1 MIVETETILEIN
13 NIKKHF
19 PISKK
24 RLFSKTTDYVKAV
37 DGINLTIKKG
47 ETFGLVGESGCGKST
62 LSRLITR
69 LIEPDEGEVIFEGRN
84 FLELKGKALRK
95 ERQKIQ
101 MVFQNPFE
109 SLNPR
114 MKIEDIIGASFD
126 IHRVSKAQ
134 DKRKKVETL
143 IERVGLDSKFLTRY
157 PHELSGGQR
166 QRIGIAR
173 AIALNP
179 KFIICDESVSAL
191 DVSVQSQILNLLKD
205 IQQEFNLTY
214 LFISHDLSVIKN
226 VSHRIAVMYLGKIV
240 EIAEAEELYT
250 NPKHPYTKALLS
262 SIPVPDPNVEHEK
275 TSIELKG
282 EIPSP
287 INPPK
292 GCNLCTRCPF
302 VMPICHEKEPGL
314 DELKQ
319 GHNVACHLYSSDSEI
334 LKESKGVKEG
344 I

>member
-1 MIVETETILEIN
+1 MIVENETILEIN

-24 RLFSKTTDYVKAV
+24 GLFSKPTDYVKAV
-37 DGINLTIKKG
+37 DGINLSIKKG

-69 LIEPDEGEVIFEGRN
+69 LIEPDEGEVIFDGQD
-84 FLELKGKALRK
+84 FLKLKGKALRK

-126 IHRVSKAQ
+126 IHRMEKGEER
-134 DKRKKVETL
+134 RKKVETL
-143 IERVGLDSKFLTRY
+143 IEKVGLDSKFLSRY

-191 DVSVQSQILNLLKD
+191 DVSVQSQILNLLND
-205 IQQEFNLTY
+205 IQEEFNLTY

-240 EIAEAEELYT
+240 EVAEAEELYKD
-250 NPKHPYTKALLS
+250 PKHPYTQALLS
-262 SIPVPDPNVEHEK
+262 SIPIPEPDTEYEK
-275 TSIELKG
+275 NPIELKG
-282 EIPSP
+282 DIPSP
-287 INPPK
+287 VNPPK

-302 VMPICHEKEPGL
+302 VMPICHEQEPEL
-314 DELKQ
+314 DEIEKD
-319 GHNVACHLYSSDSEI
+319 HNVACHLYSTNSE
-334 LKESKGVKEG
+334 LKESKVL
-344 I
+344 

>member
-1 MIVETETILEIN
+1 MIVENETILEIN

-24 RLFSKTTDYVKAV
+24 GLFSKTTEYVKAV
-37 DGINLTIKKG
+37 DGINLSIKKG

-69 LIEPDEGEVIFEGRN
+69 LIEPDEGEVIFDGQD
-84 FLELKGKALRK
+84 FLKLKGKALRK

-114 MKIEDIIGASFD
+114 MRIEDIIGASFD
-126 IHRVSKAQ
+126 IHGMEKGEER
-134 DKRKKVETL
+134 RKKVETL
-143 IERVGLDSKFLTRY
+143 IEKVGLDSKFLSRY

-205 IQQEFNLTY
+205 IQEEFNLTY

-240 EIAEAEELYT
+240 EVAEAEELYKD
-250 NPKHPYTKALLS
+250 PKHPYTQALLS
-262 SIPVPDPNVEHEK
+262 SIPIPELDTEYEK

-282 EIPSP
+282 DIPSP
-287 INPPK
+287 VNPPK

-302 VMPICHEKEPGL
+302 VMPICHEQEPEL
-314 DELKQ
+314 DEIEKD
-319 GHNVACHLYSSDSEI
+319 HNVACHLYSSNSE
-334 LKESKGVKEG
+334 LKESKVL
-344 I
+344 

>member
-1 MIVETETILEIN
+1 MESETILEIN
-13 NIKKHF
+13 NVKKYF
-19 PISKK
+19 PISKNK
-24 RLFSKTTDYVKAV
+24 FFSKTIDYVKAV
-37 DGINLTIKKG
+37 DGINLSIKKG

-69 LIEPDEGEVIFEGRN
+69 LIEPDEGEVIFNGQD
-84 FLELKGKALRK
+84 FIKLKGKSLRE

-114 MKIEDIIGASFD
+114 MKIEDIIGSSFD
-126 IHRVSKAQ
+126 IHGIAKGKERSEKI
-134 DKRKKVETL
+134 ESL
-143 IERVGLDSKFLTRY
+143 IEKVGLNSKFLSRY

-179 KFIICDESVSAL
+179 EFIICDESVSAL

-226 VSHRIAVMYLGKIV
+226 ISHRIAVMYLGKIV
-240 EIAEAEELYT
+240 EISDAEELYK

-262 SIPVPDPNVEHEK
+262 SIPIPDPNSVYEK
-275 TSIELKG
+275 EQIELKG
-282 EIPSP
+282 DIPSP
-287 INPPK
+287 VSPPK

-302 VMPICHEKEPGL
+302 VMPICHEKEPKL
-314 DELKQ
+314 MEVDDEQ
-319 GHNVACHLYSSDSEI
+319 SVACHLYSLKSERM
-334 LKESKGVKEG
+334 KESNVL
-344 I
+344 

>member
-1 MIVETETILEIN
+1 MIMENETILEISN
-13 NIKKHF
+13 VQKYF
-19 PISKK
+19 PISKNK
-24 RLFSKTTDYVKAV
+24 LFSKRTEYVKAV
-37 DGINLTIKKG
+37 DGINLNIKKG

-69 LIEPDEGEVIFEGRN
+69 LIEPDEGEVIFDGKD
-84 FLELKGKALRK
+84 FLKLKGRSLRE

-114 MKIEDIIGASFD
+114 MKIEDIIGSSFD
-126 IHRVSKAQ
+126 IHRIAKGEQ
-134 DKRKKVETL
+134 RRKKIERL
-143 IERVGLDSKFLTRY
+143 IEKVGLNTTFLSKY

-191 DVSVQSQILNLLKD
+191 DVSVQSQILNLLND

-226 VSHRIAVMYLGKIV
+226 ISHRIAVMYLGKIV
-240 EIAEAEELYT
+240 EVADAEELYE

-262 SIPVPDPNVEHEK
+262 SIPIPDTDSRNRK
-275 TSIELKG
+275 NQIELRG
-282 EIPSP
+282 DIPSP
-287 INPPK
+287 VNPPK
-292 GCNLCTRCPF
+292 GCNLCTRCPY
-302 VMPICHEKEPGL
+302 VMPICHEKTPDIKDLEN
-314 DELKQ
+314 E
-319 GHNVACHLYSSDSEI
+319 HHVACHLYSSEPERI
-334 LKESKGVKEG
+334 KESNVLQGG
-344 I
+344 